1 MNAVLDLVKVLYE
14 PGAVFERLREKPSF
28 WQPFIAICVVQ
39 LVLGVLQLPYTK
51 AAMAVQFAQMQAR
64 GAAGPADPSKFAMI
78 GLLFLPIGLLL
89 IFLILAALL
98 WVLTSV
104 LAGDAKF
111 ATLLS
116 VTTYAGITFVLL
128 SVGGLATLML
138 KGVQG
143 ITSPA
148 DLQPALG
155 LDLLVPE
162 AGRFTTAL
170 LKAFN
175 PFSIWGVIL
184 TAIGIQTTH
193 RTSKGT
199 AYTVAA
205 VAFLIGTLIGAGF
218 AMLGPGAKS

>member
-1 MNAVLDLVKVLYE
+1 MNAVLDLVKVVYD

-28 WQPFIAICVVQ
+28 WRPFIAICVVQ

-51 AAMAVQFAQMQAR
+51 AAMAAQVAQMPAR
-64 GAAGPADPSKFAMI
+64 AGGGAPDPSKFATI
-78 GLLFLPIGLLL
+78 GLLFVPIGLLL
-89 IFLILAALL
+89 LFLISAALL
-98 WVLTSV
+98 WVLVSV
-104 LAGDAKF
+104 FAGDARF

-116 VTTYAGITFVLL
+116 VATYVGITFVLL
-128 SVGGLATLML
+128 SVAGLATLML

-205 VAFLIGTLIGAGF
+205 VAFVIGTLIGAGF

>member
-1 MNAVLDLVKVLYE
+1 MNAVLDLVKVVYD

-28 WQPFIAICVVQ
+28 WRPFIAICVVQ

-51 AAMAVQFAQMQAR
+51 AAMAAQFAQMPAR
-64 GAAGPADPSKFAMI
+64 AGGGAPDPSKFATI
-78 GLLFLPIGLLL
+78 GLLFVPIGLLL
-89 IFLILAALL
+89 LFLISAALL
-98 WVLTSV
+98 WVLVSV
-104 LAGDAKF
+104 FAGDAKF

-116 VTTYAGITFVLL
+116 VATYVGITFVLL
-128 SVGGLATLML
+128 SVAGLATLML

-205 VAFLIGTLIGAGF
+205 VAFVIGTLIGAGF
-218 AMLGPGAKS
+218 AMLGPGTKS

>member
-1 MNAVLDLVKVLYE
+1 MQALLDLVKVVYD

-28 WQPFIAICVVQ
+28 WRPFIAICVVQ

-51 AAMAVQFAQMQAR
+51 AAMAAQFAQMPAR
-64 GAAGPADPSKFAMI
+64 AGGGPPDPSKFATI
-78 GLLFLPIGLLL
+78 GLLFVPIGLLL
-89 IFLILAALL
+89 LFLISAALL
-98 WVLTSV
+98 WVLVSV
-104 LAGDAKF
+104 FAGDARF

-116 VTTYAGITFVLL
+116 VATYVGITFVLL
-128 SVGGLATLML
+128 SVAGLATLML

-205 VAFLIGTLIGAGF
+205 VAFVIGTLLGAGL
-218 AMLGPGAKS
+218 AMLGPGTKS

>member
-1 MNAVLDLVKVLYE
+1 MNAVLDLVKVVYD

-28 WQPFIAICVVQ
+28 WRPFIAICVVQ

-51 AAMAVQFAQMQAR
+51 AAMAAQFAQMPAR
-64 GAAGPADPSKFAMI
+64 AGGGAPDPSKFATI
-78 GLLFLPIGLLL
+78 GLLFVPIGLLL
-89 IFLILAALL
+89 LFLISAALL
-98 WVLTSV
+98 WVLVSV
-104 LAGDAKF
+104 FAGDAKF

-116 VTTYAGITFVLL
+116 VATYVGITFVLL
-128 SVGGLATLML
+128 SVAGLATLML

-184 TAIGIQTTH
+184 TAIGVQTTH

-205 VAFLIGTLIGAGF
+205 VVFVIGTLIGAGF
-218 AMLGPGAKS
+218 TLLGPGAKS

>member
-1 MNAVLDLVKVLYE
+1 MNAVLDLIKVVYD

-28 WQPFIAICVVQ
+28 WRPFLAICVVQ
-39 LVLGVLQLPYTK
+39 IVLGVLQLPYTK
-51 AAMAVQFAQMQAR
+51 AAMAAQFAQMPTR
-64 GAAGPADPSKFAMI
+64 GGGGAPDPSKFATI
-78 GLLFLPIGLLL
+78 GLLFVPIGLLL
-89 IFLILAALL
+89 LFLISAALL
-98 WVLTSV
+98 WVLVSV
-104 LAGDAKF
+104 FAGDAKF

-116 VTTYAGITFVLL
+116 VATYVGITFVLL
-128 SVGGLATLML
+128 SVAGLATLML

-184 TAIGIQTTH
+184 TAIGVQTTH

-205 VAFLIGTLIGAGF
+205 VVFVIGTLIGAGF
-218 AMLGPGAKS
+218 TLLGPGAKS

>member
-1 MNAVLDLVKVLYE
+1 MNSVLDLLRVLYE

-28 WQPFIAICVVQ
+28 WRPFIAICVVQ
-39 LVLGVLQLPYTK
+39 IVLGVLQLPYTK

-98 WVLTSV
+98 WVLVSV
-104 LAGDAKF
+104 FVGEAKF

-128 SVGGLATLML
+128 SVAGLATLML

-184 TAIGIQTTH
+184 TAIGVQTTH

-205 VAFLIGTLIGAGF
+205 VAFVIGTLIGAGF
-218 AMLGPGAKS
+218 AMLGPGGKS

>member
-51 AAMAVQFAQMQAR
+51 AAMAMQFAQMQAR

-128 SVGGLATLML
+128 SVAGLATLML

>member
-1 MNAVLDLVKVLYE
+1 MQALLDLVKVVYD

-28 WQPFIAICVVQ
+28 WRPFIAICVVQ
-39 LVLGVLQLPYTK
+39 IVLGVLQLPYTK
-51 AAMAVQFAQMQAR
+51 AAMTAQFAEMQGRA
-64 GAAGPADPSKFAMI
+64 GAGAPDPSKFALI

-98 WVLTSV
+98 WVLVSV
-104 LAGDAKF
+104 FVGDAKF

-116 VTTYAGITFVLL
+116 VTTYAGIAFVLL
-128 SVGGLATLML
+128 SVAGLATLML

-175 PFSIWGVIL
+175 PFSIWAAML
-184 TAIGIQTTH
+184 TAIGV
-193 RTSKGT
+193 RTN
-199 AYTVAA
+199 
-205 VAFLIGTLIGAGF
+205 
-218 AMLGPGAKS
+218 

>member
-28 WQPFIAICVVQ
+28 WQPFITICVVQ

-128 SVGGLATLML
+128 SVAGLATLML

>member
-1 MNAVLDLVKVLYE
+1 MNAVLDLVKVVYD

-28 WQPFIAICVVQ
+28 WRPFIAICVVQ

-51 AAMAVQFAQMQAR
+51 AAMAAQVAQMPAR
-64 GAAGPADPSKFAMI
+64 AGGGAPDPSKFATI
-78 GLLFLPIGLLL
+78 GLLFVPIGLLL
-89 IFLILAALL
+89 LFLISAALL
-98 WVLTSV
+98 WVLVSV
-104 LAGDAKF
+104 FAGDAKF

-116 VTTYAGITFVLL
+116 VATYVGITFVLL
-128 SVGGLATLML
+128 SVAGLATLML

-205 VAFLIGTLIGAGF
+205 VAFVIGTLIGAGF

>member
-28 WQPFIAICVVQ
+28 WPPFIAICVVQ

-51 AAMAVQFAQMQAR
+51 AAMAMQFAQMQAR

-104 LAGDAKF
+104 FAGDAKF

-128 SVGGLATLML
+128 SVAGLATLML

>member
-1 MNAVLDLVKVLYE
+1 MNSVLDLLRVLYE

-28 WQPFIAICVVQ
+28 WRPFIAICVVQ
-39 LVLGVLQLPYTK
+39 IVLGVLQLPYTK

-98 WVLTSV
+98 WVLVSV
-104 LAGDAKF
+104 FVGDAKF

-128 SVGGLATLML
+128 SVAGLATLML

-184 TAIGIQTTH
+184 TAIGVQTTH

-205 VAFLIGTLIGAGF
+205 VAFVIGTLIGAGF
-218 AMLGPGAKS
+218 AMLGPGGKS

>member
-128 SVGGLATLML
+128 SVAGLATLML